1 MTKAW
6 LLGFIL
12 LSSNVFAQEG
22 NISKVI
28 NLNYVSADKV
38 IQLVQPLLQPGE
50 KVSGNGQTLVVNV
63 SPQTLTQIRTVLNQL
78 DVAPIT
84 FNVSIYQGDPN
95 WLSAQNNNT
104 VSYSTQPQYEVQRT
118 QSVKVMS
125 GESAFVSTD
134 QQVPIVSSVG
144 VGFFT
149 GISYQQH
156 NIKNGLLVKPVL
168 QGSQVKLTIRRA
180 RDQQDPS
187 SSQVFDNQNI
197 DTTVMAPLNK
207 WVSLGSAEGAPNSD
221 PTATSYTTGR
231 PFSQNSTLY
240 IKVSV
245 VSANPVGANT
255 NSNDVTEW

>member
-1 MTKAW
+1 MIKAW
-6 LLGFIL
+6 LFGLFL
-12 LSSNVFAQEG
+12 FSSSVFAQDG
-22 NISKVI
+22 TISKVI
-28 NLNYVSADKV
+28 TLNYVSADKV

-50 KVSGNGQTLVVNV
+50 KISGNGQTLVVNV

-78 DVAPIT
+78 DVAPVT

-95 WLSAQNNNT
+95 WLSAQNQNT
-104 VSYSTQPQYEVQRT
+104 VSYSTQPQSEVQRS

-156 NIKNGLLVKPVL
+156 TIKNGLLVKPVL
-168 QGSQVKLTIRRA
+168 QGSQVKLTLRRV
-180 RDQQDPS
+180 REQQDPS
-187 SSQVFDNQNI
+187 SSQSFDNQNL
-197 DTTVMAPLNK
+197 DTTLMAPLNK
-207 WVSLGSAEGAPNSD
+207 WVSLGSPEGAPNSD

-231 PFSQNSTLY
+231 NFSLNATLY
-240 IKVSV
+240 IKVTV
-245 VSANPVGANT
+245 VTANPVGV
-255 NSNDVTEW
+255 NSNSGDVTEW